1 MSVELT
7 DRAFIRSPNLY
18 GDPQTTMRCVPSIF
32 PVHQPLTY
40 FHNSV
45 YGYNA
50 EADANL
56 HIQAYL
62 EQKEP
67 GDEKTGVTNRELEK
81 FVGWWWP
88 KEKHPLMANKL

>member
-1 MSVELT
+1 
-7 DRAFIRSPNLY
+7 
-18 GDPQTTMRCVPSIF
+18 MRYVPSIF
-32 PVHQPLTY
+32 PVHPILI
-40 FHNSV
+40 FFDNSV

-62 EQKEP
+62 ESKEP
-67 GDEKTGVTNRELEK
+67 RDEVTGVTNRELEN

-88 KEKHPLMANKL
+88 KEKHPLMASKL